1 MANKRGRPA
10 AKKTITQTGVTGI
23 FPGQGNPSIILQSPE
38 LFHFD
43 IAKYRSALESAE
55 AIDFHNRSEL
65 YDIYHSILQMD
76 GHLSGIVEKRLS
88 AVSRER
94 FEFQRDGK
102 PVDEVNRQIR
112 SPWFR
117 SWVKD
122 AVASKLWGFSLFQFR
137 RDEKGWITYELVD
150 RKHFDPTTREVLL
163 YETDVNGAPLDA
175 FENCLLVCDNPR
187 GLGKL
192 ATCAPYALYK
202 RGNLGDWAQFCQI
215 FGMPIREYTYSAG
228 DEDARKRLLADARKQ
243 GANAVY
249 IHPEGSSMT
258 LHEAAGKSG
267 TVDLYERFLDNC
279 NDEMSIA
286 VLGNTLTTKS
296 DTNGTQ
302 ALGTVQAK
310 EQLKIT
316 DDDVQFILDL
326 LNYDMT
332 DIFAALG
339 VSTENGEFVRVEQKY
354 QDKQVQIN
362 VVSKL
367 REMGLPM
374 SDDYLYETF
383 DVAKPDDYDARKA
396 AIDAEREA
404 VAEQRRILAQRLDE
418 GARESRQEPTAEER
432 RSFYDRF
439 RSFFGLAPRDGASGD
454 PLPF

>member
-94 FEFQRDGK
+94 FEFQRDGN

-117 SWVKD
+117 AWVKD

-137 RDEKGWITYELVD
+137 RDEKGWITYDLID
-150 RKHFDPTTREVLL
+150 RKHFDPVTNQILM
-163 YETDVNGAPLDA
+163 YEMDVNGAPLDA

-187 GLGKL
+187 GIGKL

-228 DEDARKRLLADARKQ
+228 DEEARKRLLADARKQ

-339 VSTENGEFVRVEQKY
+339 VNTENGEFVRVEQKY

-404 VAEQRRILAQRLDE
+404 VAEQRRILAQRLNE
-418 GARESRQEPTAEER
+418 GTREARQEPTAEER

>member
-1 MANKRGRPA
+1 M
-10 AKKTITQTGVTGI
+10 AKKTKQITQAGATEI
-23 FPGQGNPSIILQSPE
+23 LPGQQNPTIILQSPE

-43 IAKYRSALESAE
+43 IGKYMAALETAE
-55 AIDFHNRSEL
+55 AIDFHNRTQL
-65 YDIYHSILQMD
+65 YDIFHSIITTD
-76 GHLSGIVEKRLS
+76 GHLSGIVDKRLS

-117 SWVKD
+117 AWVKD

-137 RDEKGWITYELVD
+137 RDEKGWITYDLID
-150 RKHFDPTTREVLL
+150 RKHFDPVTNQILM
-163 YETDVNGAPLDA
+163 YEMDVTGVPLEA
-175 FENCLLVCDNPR
+175 FDNCLLVCDDPR
-187 GLGKL
+187 GVGKL

-202 RGNLGDWAQFCQI
+202 RGNMGDWAQFCQI

-310 EQLKIT
+310 EQMKIT
-316 DDDVQFILDL
+316 EDDIQFVLDL

-339 VSTENGEFVRVEQKY
+339 VNTENGEFVRVEQKY
-354 QDKQVQIN
+354 QDKQVQIT

-367 REMGLPM
+367 KEMGLPM

-383 DVAKPDDYDARKA
+383 DVEKPDDYDARKA
-396 AIDAEREA
+396 AIESEQEA
-404 VAEQRRILAQRLDE
+404 
-418 GARESRQEPTAEER
+418 ARERARELALRLNEGGRGAEPTAEER
-432 RSFYDRF
+432 RTFLDRF
-439 RSFFGLAPRDGASGD
+439 RSFFGLAPQDGANGE
-454 PLPF
+454 PLPFL

>member
-367 REMGLPM
+367 KEMGLPM

-418 GARESRQEPTAEER
+418 GAREARQEPTAEER